1 MSRALTTEPGV
12 VDAWS
17 LAAQAADELVL
28 NTLRDTHSALTERVA
43 GLVQRTG
50 RELPAGPR
58 QVHDVVSSSVYA
70 SLGLGLRAA
79 SRGLGAAGAAGLGPR
94 LEAGPRGRAVRS
106 VVNGLIGDRVSRE
119 HPRLAI
125 PMALRVAGADVA
137 PTRSALSEAYPDP
150 TTSLT
155 IFVHGLSE
163 SEANWDRQ
171 REQQGRVYADTVSE
185 AGWTPVFVRA
195 NTGLS
200 VRANGVAM
208 ASLLDHLTAHWPV
221 EVGRIMLVGHSM
233 GGLIV
238 RSACAVVSGD
248 PTGPTSPARPPW
260 AELVTEVITLGTPHL
275 GAPLARH
282 VGDGSRLL
290 ARLPETAAFGRVLDW
305 RSVGVHDLVEGFDDA
320 VPALPN
326 ARYRLVSATLTRS
339 ARHPVGR
346 LVGDLLVRVPS
357 AHGMG
362 SGRRPLFPEAE
373 LLHVP
378 ASSHFDLLNHPDV
391 HESLRRWSS

>member
-1 MSRALTTEPGV
+1 MRRTVTTEPGV

-17 LAAQAADELVL
+17 LAAHAADELVL
-28 NTLRDTHSALTERVA
+28 ATVRDTHSALTERVA
-43 GLVQRTG
+43 GIVRRTG
-50 RELPAGPR
+50 REFPAAPR
-58 QVHDVVSSSVYA
+58 RVHDAVSSSVYA
-70 SLGLGLRAA
+70 GLGLGLRAA
-79 SRGLGAAGAAGLGPR
+79 SRGLDAAGAAGLGPR

-106 VVNGLIGDRVSRE
+106 VVNGLIGERVTQE

-125 PMALRVAGADVA
+125 PMALRVGGVDVA
-137 PTRSALSEAYPDP
+137 PTRSALTEAYPDP

-185 AGWTPVFVRA
+185 AGWTPVFVRV
-195 NTGLS
+195 NTGLPL
-200 VRANGVAM
+200 RANGVAL
-208 ASLLDHLTAHWPV
+208 ASLLDQLSAHWPV
-221 EVGRIMLVGHSM
+221 EVERIMLIGHSM

-238 RSACAVVSGD
+238 RSACAVVAGE
-248 PTGPTSPARPPW
+248 PTRRTRPPW
-260 AELVTEVITLGTPHL
+260 ADLVTEVITLGTPHL
-275 GAPLARH
+275 GAPLARR

-305 RSVGVHDLVEGFDDA
+305 RSVGVHDLVEGFDD
-320 VPALPN
+320 VLPALPN
-326 ARYRLVSATLTRS
+326 AHYRLVSATLTRNP
-339 ARHPVGR
+339 RHPVGR
-346 LVGDLLVRVPS
+346 IVGDLLVRVPS
-357 AHGMG
+357 AQGRGRG
-362 SGRRPLFPEAE
+362 SLPLFPEAE

-378 ASSHFDLLNHPDV
+378 ASNHFDLLNHPDV